1 MLTTL
6 DIQINQLM
14 KRAFKFF
21 THEDAF
27 FSLDPPQIILGPLE
41 EKHILTE
48 EKFYDF

>member
-1 MLTTL
+1 MLASIDMQVNET
-6 DIQINQLM
+6 IKN
-14 KRAFKFF
+14 AFRFF